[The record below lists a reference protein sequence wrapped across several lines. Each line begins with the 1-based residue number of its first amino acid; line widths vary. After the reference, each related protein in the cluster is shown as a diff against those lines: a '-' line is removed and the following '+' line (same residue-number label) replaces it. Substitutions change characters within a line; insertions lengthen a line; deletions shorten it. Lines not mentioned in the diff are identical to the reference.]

1 MCSVCV
7 VRSSAGLL
15 AIFIECPVECV
26 IGSSKRTPGV
36 AGDGCGPNN
45 ETRTFSL
52 PSLKSKEAYHIS
64 IKMKETHNIFNTEIQ
79 MLERGEI
86 MFSIIVAP

>member
-7 VRSSAGLL
+7 VKSSVGLL
-15 AIFIECPVECV
+15 AMSIRCPAECV
-26 IGSSKRTPGV
+26 IGSSRRTPGV

-52 PSLKSKEAYHIS
+52 PSLKRIKDISLIQKRTHIS
-64 IKMKETHNIFNTEIQ
+64 
-79 MLERGEI
+79 
-86 MFSIIVAP
+86 

>member
-1 MCSVCV
+1 VCSVCV
-7 VRSSAGLL
+7 VKSSAELL
-15 AIFIECPVECV
+15 AMSSGCPIE

-52 PSLKSKEAYHIS
+52 PSLKYKRKMRFVGRLFITMTIS
-64 IKMKETHNIFNTEIQ
+64 TDGVALDEIV
-79 MLERGEI
+79 G
-86 MFSIIVAP
+86 PTN

>member
-1 MCSVCV
+1 MVCSVCV
-7 VRSSAGLL
+7 VRSSVGLL
-15 AIFIECPVECV
+15 AMFIGSPVECV

-52 PSLKSKEAYHIS
+52 PSLKLKEAYVLI
-64 IKMKETHNIFNTEIQ
+64 
-79 MLERGEI
+79 
-86 MFSIIVAP
+86 